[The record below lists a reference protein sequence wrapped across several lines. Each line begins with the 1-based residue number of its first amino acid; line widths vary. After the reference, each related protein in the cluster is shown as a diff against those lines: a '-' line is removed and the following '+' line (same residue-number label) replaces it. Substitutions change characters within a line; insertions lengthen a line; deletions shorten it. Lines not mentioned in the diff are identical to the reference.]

1 MAYAFCDMDE
11 PFLKSDPLHH
21 AKAFRALVEAKQ
33 REASEGRPE
42 PAKRASVFQAAQ
54 QLVGGNLPSP
64 PPQKVDKEEW
74 IRLLAERAAAK
85 RVGLL
90 PETVGPLEPERE
102 ELVERVRESFEQTQP
117 DPGSGKTTIIH
128 VRLPAEQKQTLETA
142 AKAA

>member
-1 MAYAFCDMDE
+1 M
-11 PFLKSDPLHH
+11 
-21 AKAFRALVEAKQ
+21 
-33 REASEGRPE
+33 
-42 PAKRASVFQAAQ
+42 
-54 QLVGGNLPSP
+54 
-64 PPQKVDKEEW
+64 DKEEW

-142 AKAA
+142 AKAAELTLSELVRRSATSTARAILAEYQEES